1 MSGFK
6 KFKRTLTAGQ
16 EISVDA
22 IGGTFRCIAGDAIFF
37 VKPDGSGKTEMQAGI
52 GFRSE
57 EQAKIWWILNGP
69 TAQTIEFYIGDG
81 DILDNRLVGNI
92 AISGG
97 LKSAANAAATHA
109 AVALLAGVA
118 KVIKAANSGRS
129 NIVVQNLGATAIYI
143 GIDNGVSAANGIEV
157 APGASATLTHAAAV
171 WAICAAAADVRYL
184 EETV

>member
-6 KFKRTLTAGQ
+6 KFKRTLAAGE
-16 EISVDA
+16 EITIDA

-37 VKPDGSGKTEMQAGI
+37 VKPDGSGKTELQAGI
-52 GFRSE
+52 GFRSD
-57 EQAKIWWILNGP
+57 QRATIWWILNGS

-97 LKSAANAAATHA
+97 LKSAANAAANHA
-109 AVALLAGVA
+109 AVALVATVA
-118 KVIKAANSGRS
+118 KVIKAANSARS
-129 NIVVQNLGATAIYI
+129 NIVVQNLGATEIYI
-143 GIDNGVSAANGIEV
+143 GTSAAVTAANGVKI

-171 WAICAAAADVRYL
+171 WAICAAAADVRYF